1 MSLRG
6 KEVDGRDGQVI
17 TERKDLDQDRV
28 KIVQQ
33 INFVGKLAIPL
44 ILTDAFEPSRILIM
58 QI

>member
-1 MSLRG
+1 
-6 KEVDGRDGQVI
+6 VDGRDGQVI